1 MWSSALI
8 ILISLLSFWSTS
20 WIMESV
26 SSAPCTIII
35 TGESVR
41 ITGCFLSAEHIRA
54 LSHLKA
60 LQVRL

>member
-1 MWSSALI
+1 MWSSALS
-8 ILISLLSFWSTS
+8 ILILLLSYWLTS
-20 WIMESV
+20 WMMGSM

-41 ITGCFLSAEHIRA
+41 ITGCHLSAEHIKA